1 MSFSTSDSVTPS
13 MLSIQPLAF
22 RLEKKAKQDL
32 LDTLAA
38 WLSEVRVAKPCEALA
53 EVEVQ
58 KLFDR
63 LAGRE
68 KQLEV

>member
-1 MSFSTSDSVTPS
+1 M
-13 MLSIQPLAF
+13 
-22 RLEKKAKQDL
+22 L

-38 WLSEVRVAKPCEALA
+38 WLPEVRFEKPCEALA

-58 KLFDR
+58 ALIDT

-68 KQLEV
+68 KQLEVGTV

>member
-13 MLSIQPLAF
+13 MLSIQHLAL
-22 RLEKKAKQDL
+22 RIEKKAKQDL

>member
-1 MSFSTSDSVTPS
+1 M
-13 MLSIQPLAF
+13 
-22 RLEKKAKQDL
+22 
-32 LDTLAA
+32 AA
-38 WLSEVRVAKPCEALA
+38 WLSEVRVAKSCEALA